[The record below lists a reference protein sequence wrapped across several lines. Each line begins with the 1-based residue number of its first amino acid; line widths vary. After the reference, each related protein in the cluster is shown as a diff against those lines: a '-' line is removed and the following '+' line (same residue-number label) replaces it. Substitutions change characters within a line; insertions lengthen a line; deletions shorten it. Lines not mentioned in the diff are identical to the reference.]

1 MKTKF
6 FPFMLLS
13 FMFILGTSCSAN
25 QKTGITSLT
34 PKAFST
40 KIAEVT
46 NPQIVD
52 VRTPDEFKGGAIEN
66 AQNFNWNSSDF
77 KSKIEHLDKNLPV
90 FVYCLSGGRSA
101 AASQALLDNG
111 FKEIYELEGGIM
123 AWNNAGL
130 PLTSAEVAKEGM
142 TIDDFNKLLKF
153 EGKVLVDFS
162 AVWCGPCKKLA
173 PIVNEI
179 EQEYKGKVKII
190 RIDVDENPELA
201 TALQISS
208 IPLLHIYDNQEL
220 VWQNVGLVEKT
231 LITEQLK

>member
-1 MKTKF
+1 MKTKLTSF
-6 FPFMLLS
+6 ILFS
-13 FMFILGTSCSAN
+13 FMFIIGTSCTAS

-34 PKAFST
+34 PKAFAN

-46 NPQIVD
+46 NPQIID
-52 VRTPDEFKGGAIEN
+52 VRTPEEFKGGAIEN
-66 AQNFNWNSSDF
+66 AQNFNWNSSEF
-77 KSKIEHLDKNLPV
+77 SSKIEHLDKNLPV

-111 FKEIYELEGGIM
+111 YKEIYELEGGIM

-130 PLTSAEVAKEGM
+130 PLAGAQVAKEGM
-142 TIDDFNKLLKF
+142 SMEDFNKLLKF
-153 EGKVLVDFS
+153 DGKVLVDFS

-173 PIVNEI
+173 PIVAEI
-179 EQEYKGKVKII
+179 EQEYKGKVKVI

-201 TALQISS
+201 TALNISS
-208 IPLLHIYDNQEL
+208 IPLLHLYQNQEL

-231 LITEQLK
+231 VITDQLK

>member
-6 FPFMLLS
+6 FPIMLFS
-13 FMFILGTSCSAN
+13 FMFILGTSCSAS
-25 QKTGITSLT
+25 QKTGINSLT
-34 PKAFST
+34 PKAFAT

-46 NPQIVD
+46 NPQIID
-52 VRTPDEFKGGAIEN
+52 VRTPEEFKGGAIES

-77 KSKIEHLDKNLPV
+77 MSKIEHLDKNLPV

-111 FKEIYELEGGIM
+111 FKEIYELQGGIM

-130 PLTSAEVAKEGM
+130 PLTGAEVAKEGM
-142 TIDDFNKLLKF
+142 TMDDFNKLLKF

-179 EQEYKGKVKII
+179 EQEYKGKVKVI

-201 TALQISS
+201 TALQINS
-208 IPLLHIYDNQEL
+208 IPLLHIYDKQEL